1 VQDAGRDRDELASG
15 AGASTEEG
23 PALRDAALT
32 AARIADD
39 EAAADAA
46 RDRLLREP
54 LPWIDPDPRI
64 APHLDAGEAIHD
76 LRRSAMLREPGEDR
90 AHGYGGM
97 LYLTARRLIHLGKVT
112 VSVQLADIVETS
124 IAGERLLLALRDGEG
139 LTLEVDRPRHL
150 RVEIAA
156 AQRALGG

>member
-1 VQDAGRDRDELASG
+1 VQDAGRDRDEPTST

-46 RDRLLREP
+46 REYLLHESLPEIEP
-54 LPWIDPDPRI
+54 DARV
-64 APHLDAGEAIHD
+64 APHIGAGERIHD
-76 LRRSAMLREPGEDR
+76 LRRSAMLLVPGEDR
-90 AHGYGGM
+90 AHGYGGV
-97 LYLTARRLIHLGKVT
+97 LYLSARRLIHLGQVT

-139 LTLEVDRPRHL
+139 LTLQVDRPRHL

-156 AQRALGG
+156 AQRALGA